1 MFGGYLRSQVKCTKC
16 KYKSN
21 TYDPFL
27 DLSLEV
33 SGKKVHSLYD
43 ALEEYTRKETL
54 DADNKWKCDGCK
66 KRVCATKQLTIFRPP
81 LILCIQLKRFSFGGG
96 FGGFMHHQ
104 GFSHFSGKG
113 MGMMR
118 GESKVQ
124 KQIQFPSTLKLPLSD
139 GRKCEYQLTGVVIHI
154 GGSATSGHYTAFI
167 RRVGKNGQAQWFNM
181 DDSFVESVSEKT
193 VLKNK
198 NAYVL
203 FYSRKEVQLEL
214 PTPPPATTKTIPQA
228 QDTKIAMSVN
238 ARKDSVEPS
247 ETKCHL
253 KKALLEM
260 KKKEKEESSKMQKVI
275 SCKESPDA
283 KVSTNADIDQNESQ
297 ESSDDSS
304 SDHAPSSQCHEQS
317 TVAKKVTID
326 SHEESS
332 DDSDYSSP
340 SQSSEE
346 SEDISLED
354 ELMGGENMKSGEEEQ
369 DLGSASQSSSSS
381 SPSSSEDSSDDEE
394 ASEHSNSKKVDT
406 PPAKKQ
412 KNSESTSSVSKPK
425 KDLVLDQGS
434 RGRVRVMLRKLK
446 DKKKKA
452 WKPQVSNRLVKD
464 DKAVGLLGN
473 KVVSGWD
480 DDSDSD
486 INAHKN
492 YEKKKSSN
500 KDAKFRK
507 AMFEKNKKDE
517 KESNRKMY
525 LDSWD
530 SALDA
535 GRVKK
540 VKDKANKPVLKDQ
553 SQAFQRIQQ
562 SMMHMNRAGPKGNK
576 TSLKKRKR

>member
-1 MFGGYLRSQVKCTKC
+1 M
-16 KYKSN
+16 
-21 TYDPFL
+21 
-27 DLSLEV
+27 
-33 SGKKVHSLYD
+33 HSLYD

-81 LILCIQLKRFSFGGG
+81 LTLCIQLKRFSFGGG

-167 RRVGKNGQAQWFNM
+167 RRVSKHGHAQWFNM

-214 PTPPPATTKTIPQA
+214 PTPPPATTKPISQPKDTTNTASAQA
-228 QDTKIAMSVN
+228 RKESAEPSDTKN
-238 ARKDSVEPS
+238 R
-247 ETKCHL
+247 L
-253 KKALLEM
+253 KKALVDM
-260 KKKEKEESSKMQKVI
+260 KKKEREESIKIQKAV
-275 SCKESPDA
+275 SGKESPVEKISK
-283 KVSTNADIDQNESQ
+283 KVTTNKKESQ

-304 SDHAPSSQCHEQS
+304 SDLASSSQSPVQ
-317 TVAKKVTID
+317 VTINRQ
-326 SHEESS
+326 EESS

-346 SEDISLED
+346 SEEISLED
-354 ELMGGENMKSGEEEQ
+354 DLMEEENLQSGEKEQ
-369 DLGSASQSSSSS
+369 NVGSATQSSSSS
-381 SPSSSEDSSDDEE
+381 SMSSSEDDGEEEDSSVTQGLKELD
-394 ASEHSNSKKVDT
+394 S

-412 KNSESTSSVSKPK
+412 KLSESTSSVSRAK

-434 RGRVRVMLRKLK
+434 RGRVRVLLRKLK

-452 WKPQVSNRLVKD
+452 WKPQVSNKLVKD

-480 DDSDSD
+480 DDSDTD
-486 INAHKN
+486 ANVHDN
-492 YEKKKSSN
+492 YEKKKSPN

-517 KESNRKMY
+517 KESKRKMY